1 MSQCLSPLRSIH
13 PKKENGLCR
22 EIWAVFLSWIL
33 LEEFQFPKALSNG
46 HANLGQFVP
55 FHFADL
61 LGGFSNTL
69 AACQDTKILMLSQ
82 RSDVRRALNL

>member
-1 MSQCLSPLRSIH
+1 MSQCLSPLRSIYS
-13 PKKENGLCR
+13 KKRKRPMSRDMGR
-22 EIWAVFLSWIL
+22 FFFWIL

-55 FHFADL
+55 FHFSDL
-61 LGGFSNTL
+61 LGVSPTTL

-82 RSDVRRALNL
+82 RPDVRRALNL